1 MKKSIHITN
10 NSEPRGGAKLAP
22 RLALVPRAGTS
33 AATPA
38 RAEIATLF
46 SHAGDPSPAALYL
59 AGLQPSGR
67 RSMRSRLTL
76 AARLMA
82 PHRRLS
88 FESVTIVL
96 FRLRE
101 AGAAPATVNAVLSAL
116 KGVARCA
123 WHTGL
128 MTAEEYQRVNDVRG
142 VRGSR
147 LPRGRA
153 LTGQDISSLL
163 KACERAPE
171 PAGSRDACLV
181 ALLAGAGLRRAEVV
195 ALDLGHYCRRD
206 HSLRVRG
213 KGDKERLVYLEDG
226 GTRRALHA
234 WLRARGTE
242 PGPLL
247 CPVSKQGAIA
257 LRRLSVQAVYKA
269 LQKRARE
276 ACIPRLSPHD
286 LRRTFATLLL
296 DEGADIGSVQSLL
309 GHTSAETTAIYDR
322 RGEAAKRRTSALA
335 SLPYRRRRQGRE
347 GPHE

>member
-1 MKKSIHITN
+1 MRKRIHITN
-10 NSEPRGGAKLAP
+10 IPEPGGGAKLSP
-22 RLALVPRAGTS
+22 RLALVPRAGAQTG
-33 AATPA
+33 AHP

-46 SHAGDPSPAALYL
+46 PTAGDPSPAALYL

-67 RSMRSRLTL
+67 RSMRSRLSL
-76 AARLMA
+76 AVRLMA

-128 MTAEEYQRVNDVRG
+128 MTVEEYQRVDDVRG

-153 LTGQDISSLL
+153 LTGEEISSLL
-163 KACERAPE
+163 RACERAPG
-171 PAGSRDACLV
+171 PAGGRDACLV
-181 ALLAGAGLRRAEVV
+181 ALLAGAGLRRAEAVS
-195 ALDLGHYCRRD
+195 LDLGHYCRRD
-206 HSLRVRG
+206 HSLRVTG

-226 GTRRALHA
+226 GTRRALNA
-234 WLRARGTE
+234 WLRERGDE

-247 CPVSKQGAIA
+247 CPVSKQGTIV
-257 LRRLSVQAVYKA
+257 LRRLSAQAVYKA
-269 LQKRARE
+269 LRKRARE
-276 ACIPRLSPHD
+276 AGIARLSPHD
-286 LRRTFATLLL
+286 LRRTFATSLL
-296 DEGADIGSVQSLL
+296 DCGADIGSVQSLL

-335 SLPYRRRRQGRE
+335 SLPYRRRMKGRE
-347 GPHE
+347 DPQR

>member
-1 MKKSIHITN
+1 
-10 NSEPRGGAKLAP
+10 
-22 RLALVPRAGTS
+22 
-33 AATPA
+33 
-38 RAEIATLF
+38 
-46 SHAGDPSPAALYL
+46 
-59 AGLQPSGR
+59 
-67 RSMRSRLTL
+67 MRSRLCL

-88 FESVTIVL
+88 FESVTVVL

-128 MTAEEYQRVNDVRG
+128 MTAEEYQRVGDVRG

-153 LTGQDISSLL
+153 LTGEEISSLL
-163 KACERAPE
+163 RACERSPG

-181 ALLAGAGLRRAEVV
+181 ALLAGAGLRRAEAVS
-195 ALDLGHYCRRD
+195 LDLSHYSRRD

-226 GTRRALHA
+226 GTRRALNA
-234 WLRARGTE
+234 WLRARGDA

-247 CPVSKQGAIA
+247 CPVSKQGTIV
-257 LRRLSVQAVYKA
+257 LRRLSAQAVYKA
-269 LQKRARE
+269 LRKRSRE
-276 ACIPRLSPHD
+276 AGIPRISPHD
-286 LRRTFATLLL
+286 LRRTFATSLL
-296 DEGADIGSVQSLL
+296 DCGADIGSVQSLL

-335 SLPYRRRRQGRE
+335 SLPYRRRRPQGRE
-347 GPHE
+347 D

>member
-1 MKKSIHITN
+1 
-10 NSEPRGGAKLAP
+10 
-22 RLALVPRAGTS
+22 
-33 AATPA
+33 
-38 RAEIATLF
+38 
-46 SHAGDPSPAALYL
+46 
-59 AGLQPSGR
+59 
-67 RSMRSRLTL
+67 MRSRLYL
-76 AARLMA
+76 AARLMG

-101 AGAAPATVNAVLSAL
+101 AGAAPASVNAVLSAL

-128 MTAEEYQRVNDVRG
+128 MSAEEYQRVNDVRG

-153 LTGQDISSLL
+153 LTSEETSSLL
-163 KACERAPE
+163 KACERTPRS
-171 PAGSRDACLV
+171 AGLRDICLV
-181 ALLAGAGLRRAEVV
+181 ALLAGLRRAEAV
-195 ALDLGHYCRRD
+195 ALDLGHYSRRD
-206 HSLRVRG
+206 HSLKVRG

-226 GTRRALHA
+226 GARRALNA
-234 WLRARGTE
+234 WLRERGDD

-247 CPVSKQGAIA
+247 CPVSKQGAVV
-257 LRRLSVQAVYKA
+257 LRRLSTQAVYKV

-276 ACIPRLSPHD
+276 AGIPRLSPHD
-286 LRRTFATLLL
+286 LRRTFATSLL

-322 RGEAAKRRTSALA
+322 RGEAAKRKTSALA
-335 SLPYRRRRQGRE
+335 SLPYRRRRQGR
-347 GPHE
+347 GD